1 MKEQNNDDTVM
12 YRNPFGM
19 TVRRKGRYYQVIN
32 YNDRSSDSGVM
43 IAHLRAAV
51 HRARKQEKA
60 SLTGAQPKRA
70 SRSLQHARGL
80 LNLGRQYDV
89 QARDN
94 FAKEAVLFCV
104 ILIVAV
110 AWPAVESL
118 KVFAG

>member
-1 MKEQNNDDTVM
+1 M

-43 IAHLRAAV
+43 IAHLRAAA
-51 HRARKQEKA
+51 HRARMQKKA

-89 QARDN
+89 QARHN
-94 FAKEAVLFCV
+94 FATEAVLFCV
-104 ILIVAV
+104 ILIFAV
-110 AWPAVESL
+110 AWPVIESL
-118 KVFAG
+118 KVLAG